1 MQENTP
7 YVIYSEST
15 PNPHVMKFVA
25 NKLLAKHSKE
35 VLDIS
40 QTGRSTLLRQLFSF
54 PFVEE
59 IFISSNYISIKKNNN
74 IEWMDVTNQIRIF
87 IQDELNKNTKIYEPV
102 PRNLKVKNKGKEM
115 TKFLLQVE
123 KVIDNTIRPS
133 IQMDG
138 GDIEIVSCEDGVL
151 QIFLKGACSGCPS
164 SQMTLKNGIE
174 VLLKN
179 EFPEKINTVVAI
191 NN

>member
-1 MQENTP
+1 
-7 YVIYSEST
+7 
-15 PNPHVMKFVA
+15 
-25 NKLLAKHSKE
+25 
-35 VLDIS
+35 
-40 QTGRSTLLRQLFSF
+40 
-54 PFVEE
+54 
-59 IFISSNYISIKKNNN
+59 
-74 IEWMDVTNQIRIF
+74 MDVTNQIRIF

-115 TKFLLQVE
+115 TKFLL
-123 KVIDNTIRPS
+123 KVDKVLDNTIRPS
-133 IQMDG
+133 IKMDG
-138 GDIEIVSCEDGVL
+138 GDIENVSCDDGVL

-179 EFPEKINTVVAI
+179 EFPEKINTVVAV